1 MISSYSLMMVTV
13 SSKFSTF
20 STCSFNSSVSTF
32 SLLIRESTN
41 CFLIS
46 SLLSLLIFALRKKC
60 SYSELFWSV
69 FSRTRTEC
77 GEILCISPYSVRML
91 GNTYQNNS
99 EYGHF
104 LHSGLLTFVVLL
116 EPPFLDYE
124 QKITIRL

>member
-69 FSRTRTEC
+69 FSHTRTEC

-91 GNTYQNNS
+91 ENTYQNNS